1 MRVSYLEVYEERVY
15 DLLDVSNRE
24 KPMEEWETVTPL
36 IDGEG
41 NQVLKGLSTF
51 EVENEGEKKRKK
63 LQRPKRKRWP
73 QILCLDVLMGGGRG
87 GSRAL

>member
-51 EVENEGEKKRKK
+51 EVENEGEKKRKNCSAQSENVGHK
-63 LQRPKRKRWP
+63 Y
-73 QILCLDVLMGGGRG
+73 CV
-87 GSRAL
+87 